1 MRKLLIVL
9 AFAGV
14 SVTSMA
20 QDVPTEKYSV
30 ATNSFWSNWFIQVG
44 ANWNAWYAGN
54 GAEHGSNLPASPFKG
69 FRSNPGAAL
78 SIGKWFTPGMGLRL
92 KVQGIWGKTVRAGYE
107 EGVNAYEDYAKG
119 NKYWILNG
127 HAMFNLSNIFF
138 GYNEKRV
145 FNLIPFVGGG
155 FGRTMTHN
163 FYAMD
168 LSAGL
173 QAQFRIKKHF
183 AIHAELGWNRLETD
197 IDGGYD
203 YYGNRGWDSHTNNL
217 YAELGLTFNLG
228 KATWDKVPN
237 VDALNADW
245 QNRLDALNSQLRDAN
260 ADNDRLRKMLAEKPA
275 AEPAKTVKEF
285 VATPVSVF
293 FVLDKTDYLQ
303 PKDLVDVKTVAD
315 YAIEHNRKIRV
326 FGYADSA
333 TGSVARNKWLG
344 EHRAAK
350 VANELVKLGVPR
362 ENIIEEPQGGVSLLT
377 PNYERSYDRRVL
389 VQVVE

>member
-44 ANWNAWYAGN
+44 ANWNAWYAGDKK
-54 GAEHGSNLPASPFKG
+54 EHGHNLPSSPFKG

-78 SIGKWFTPGMGLRL
+78 AIGKWFTPGMGLRL
-92 KVQGIWGKTVRAGYE
+92 KAQGIWGKD
-107 EGVNAYEDYAKG
+107 VNADYDGFSKG

-127 HAMFNLSNIFF
+127 HAMFNLSNMLC
-138 GYNEKRV
+138 GYNENRV
-145 FNLIPFVGGG
+145 LNVIPFIGGG
-155 FGRTMTHN
+155 IGRSMSN
-163 FYAMD
+163 DRYGMG
-168 LSAGL
+168 LSGGL
-173 QAQFRIKKHF
+173 QVQFRVAKNF
-183 AIHAELGWNRLETD
+183 AIHVE
-197 IDGGYD
+197 GGYNRYEND
-203 YYGNRGWDSHTNNL
+203 IASPGAGDVGNRGWDSHTNNL
-217 YAELGLTFNLG
+217 YAELGLTFNLN

-260 ADNDRLRKMLAEKPA
+260 ADNDRLRKMLADKPA
-275 AEPAKTVKEF
+275 TEPAKTVKEF
-285 VATPVSVF
+285 VSTPISVF
-293 FVLDKTDYLQ
+293 FVLNKTDYLQ
-303 PKDLVDVKTVAD
+303 PKDLVDLKTVAD

-333 TGSVARNKWLG
+333 TGSAERNKWLG
-344 EHRAAK
+344 EHRAEK
-350 VANELVKLGVPR
+350 VANELVKMGVPR
-362 ENIIEEPQGGVSLLT
+362 NNIIEEPQGGVSLLT

>member
-44 ANWNAWYAGN
+44 ANWNAWYAGDQK
-54 GAEHGSNLPASPFKG
+54 EHGHNLPSSPFKG
-69 FRSNPGAAL
+69 FRSNPGVAL
-78 SIGKWFTPGMGLRL
+78 AIGKWFTPGMGLRL
-92 KVQGIWGKTVRAGYE
+92 KAQGIWGKD
-107 EGVNAYEDYAKG
+107 VNADYDGFSKG

-127 HAMFNLSNIFF
+127 HAMFNLSNMLC
-138 GYNEKRV
+138 GYNENRV
-145 FNLIPFVGGG
+145 LNVIPFIGGG
-155 FGRTMTHN
+155 IGRSMSN
-163 FYAMD
+163 DRYGMG
-168 LSAGL
+168 LSGGL
-173 QAQFRIKKHF
+173 QVQFRVAKNF
-183 AIHAELGWNRLETD
+183 AIHVE
-197 IDGGYD
+197 GGYNRYEND
-203 YYGNRGWDSHTNNL
+203 IASPGASDVGNRGWDSHTNNL
-217 YAELGLTFNLG
+217 YAELGLTFNLN

-260 ADNDRLRKMLAEKPA
+260 ADNDRLRKMLADKPA

-285 VATPVSVF
+285 VSTPISVF
-293 FVLDKTDYLQ
+293 FVLNKTDYLQ
-303 PKDLVDVKTVAD
+303 PKDLVDLKTVAD

-333 TGSVARNKWLG
+333 TGSAERNKWLG
-344 EHRAAK
+344 EHRAEK
-350 VANELVKLGVPR
+350 VANELVKMGVPR
-362 ENIIEEPQGGVSLLT
+362 NNIIEEPQGGVSLLT

>member
-14 SVTSMA
+14 SVASMA

-44 ANWNAWYAGN
+44 ANWNAWYAGD
-54 GAEHGSNLPASPFKG
+54 AREHGSNLPSSPFKS

-78 SIGKWFTPGMGLRL
+78 AIGKWFTPGMGLRL
-92 KVQGIWGKTVRAGYE
+92 KAQGIWGKDVKATYPGYS
-107 EGVNAYEDYAKG
+107 KG

-127 HAMFNLSNIFF
+127 HAMFNLSNMLC
-138 GYNEKRV
+138 GYNETRV
-145 FNLIPFVGGG
+145 FNVIPFVGGG
-155 FGRTMTHN
+155 IGRSMTHDR
-163 FYAMD
+163 YGMG

-173 QAQFRIKKHF
+173 QLQFRLAKNF
-183 AIHAELGWNRLETD
+183 AIHVEGGWNRYEND
-197 IDGGYD
+197 IASPGAGDI
-203 YYGNRGWDSHTNNL
+203 GNRGWDSHTNNV
-217 YAELGLTFNLG
+217 YAELGLTFNLN

-260 ADNDRLRKMLAEKPA
+260 ADNDRLRKMLADRPA
-275 AEPAKTVKEF
+275 AETKTVKEF
-285 VATPVSVF
+285 ISTPVSVF
-293 FVLDKTDYLQ
+293 FVLDKTEYLQ
-303 PKDLVDVKTVAD
+303 PKDLVDVKAVAD
-315 YAIEHNRKIRV
+315 YAIQHNRKVRV

-333 TGSVARNKWLG
+333 TGSVERNKWLG
-344 EHRAAK
+344 EHRAEK
-350 VANELVKLGVPR
+350 VANELVKMGVPR

-377 PNYERSYDRRVL
+377 PTYERSYDRRVL
-389 VQVVE
+389 IQVVE

>member
-44 ANWNAWYAGN
+44 ANWNAWYAGDQK
-54 GAEHGSNLPASPFKG
+54 EHGHNLPSSPFKG

-78 SIGKWFTPGMGLRL
+78 AIGKWFTPGMGLRL
-92 KVQGIWGKTVRAGYE
+92 KAQGIWGKD
-107 EGVNAYEDYAKG
+107 VNADYDGFSKG

-127 HAMFNLSNIFF
+127 HAMFNLSNMLC
-138 GYNEKRV
+138 GYNETRV
-145 FNLIPFVGGG
+145 LNVIPFIGGG
-155 FGRTMTHN
+155 IGRSMSN
-163 FYAMD
+163 DRYGMG
-168 LSAGL
+168 LSGGL
-173 QAQFRIKKHF
+173 QVQFRVAKNF
-183 AIHAELGWNRLETD
+183 AIHVE
-197 IDGGYD
+197 GGYNRYEND
-203 YYGNRGWDSHTNNL
+203 IASPGASDVGNRGWDSHTNNL
-217 YAELGLTFNLG
+217 YAELGLTFNLN

-260 ADNDRLRKMLAEKPA
+260 ADNDRLRKMLADKPA

-285 VATPVSVF
+285 VSTPISVF
-293 FVLDKTDYLQ
+293 FVLNKTDYLQ
-303 PKDLVDVKTVAD
+303 PKDLVDLKTVAD

-333 TGSVARNKWLG
+333 TGSAERNKWLG
-344 EHRAAK
+344 EHRAEK
-350 VANELVKLGVPR
+350 VANELVKMGVPR
-362 ENIIEEPQGGVSLLT
+362 NNIIEEPQGGVSLLT

>member
-44 ANWNAWYAGN
+44 ANWNAWYAGDKK
-54 GAEHGSNLPASPFKG
+54 EHGHNLPSSPFKG

-78 SIGKWFTPGMGLRL
+78 AIGKWFTPGMGLRL
-92 KVQGIWGKTVRAGYE
+92 KAQGIWGKD
-107 EGVNAYEDYAKG
+107 VNADYDGFSKG

-127 HAMFNLSNIFF
+127 HAMFNLSNMLC
-138 GYNEKRV
+138 GYNENRV
-145 FNLIPFVGGG
+145 LNVIPFIGGG
-155 FGRTMTHN
+155 IGRSMSN
-163 FYAMD
+163 DRYGMG
-168 LSAGL
+168 LSGGL
-173 QAQFRIKKHF
+173 QVQFRVAKNF
-183 AIHAELGWNRLETD
+183 AIHVE
-197 IDGGYD
+197 GGYNRYEND
-203 YYGNRGWDSHTNNL
+203 IASPGASDVGNRGWDSHTNNL
-217 YAELGLTFNLG
+217 YAELGLTFNLN

-260 ADNDRLRKMLAEKPA
+260 ADNDRLRKMLADKPA
-275 AEPAKTVKEF
+275 TEPAKTVKEF
-285 VATPVSVF
+285 VSTPISVF
-293 FVLDKTDYLQ
+293 FVLNKTDYLQ
-303 PKDLVDVKTVAD
+303 PKDLVDLKTVAD

-333 TGSVARNKWLG
+333 TGSAERNKWLG
-344 EHRAAK
+344 EHRAEK
-350 VANELVKLGVPR
+350 VANELVKMGVPR
-362 ENIIEEPQGGVSLLT
+362 NNIIEEPQGGVSLLT

>member
-44 ANWNAWYAGN
+44 ANWNAWYAGDQK
-54 GAEHGSNLPASPFKG
+54 EHGHNLPSSPFKG
-69 FRSNPGAAL
+69 FRSNPGVAL
-78 SIGKWFTPGMGLRL
+78 AIGKWFTPGMGLRL
-92 KVQGIWGKTVRAGYE
+92 KAQGIWGKD
-107 EGVNAYEDYAKG
+107 VNADYDGFSKG

-127 HAMFNLSNIFF
+127 HAMFNLSNMLC
-138 GYNEKRV
+138 GYNETRV
-145 FNLIPFVGGG
+145 LNVIPFIGGG
-155 FGRTMTHN
+155 IARSMSNDRYGMG
-163 FYAMD
+163 
-168 LSAGL
+168 LSGGL
-173 QAQFRIKKHF
+173 QVQFRVAKNF
-183 AIHAELGWNRLETD
+183 AIHVE
-197 IDGGYD
+197 GGYNRYEND
-203 YYGNRGWDSHTNNL
+203 IASPGASDVGNRGWDSHTNNL
-217 YAELGLTFNLG
+217 YAELGLTFNLN

-260 ADNDRLRKMLAEKPA
+260 ADNDRLRKMLADKPA
-275 AEPAKTVKEF
+275 TEPAKTVKEF
-285 VATPVSVF
+285 VSTPISVF
-293 FVLDKTDYLQ
+293 FVLNKTDYLQ
-303 PKDLVDVKTVAD
+303 PKDLVDLKTVAD

-333 TGSVARNKWLG
+333 TGSAERNKWLG
-344 EHRAAK
+344 EHRAEK
-350 VANELVKLGVPR
+350 VANELVKMGVPR
-362 ENIIEEPQGGVSLLT
+362 NNIIEEPQGGVSLLT

>member
-44 ANWNAWYAGN
+44 ANWNAWYAGDQK
-54 GAEHGSNLPASPFKG
+54 EHGHNLPSSPFKG
-69 FRSNPGAAL
+69 FRSNPGVAL
-78 SIGKWFTPGMGLRL
+78 AIGKWFTPGMGLRL
-92 KVQGIWGKTVRAGYE
+92 KAQGIWGKD
-107 EGVNAYEDYAKG
+107 VNAKYDGFSKG

-127 HAMFNLSNIFF
+127 HAMFNLSNMLC
-138 GYNEKRV
+138 GYNETRV
-145 FNLIPFVGGG
+145 LNVIPFIGGG
-155 FGRTMTHN
+155 IGRSMSN
-163 FYAMD
+163 DRYGMG
-168 LSAGL
+168 LSGGL
-173 QAQFRIKKHF
+173 QVQFRVAKNF
-183 AIHAELGWNRLETD
+183 AIHVE
-197 IDGGYD
+197 GGYNRYEND
-203 YYGNRGWDSHTNNL
+203 IASPGAGDVGNRGWDSHTNNL
-217 YAELGLTFNLG
+217 YAELGLTFNLN

-260 ADNDRLRKMLAEKPA
+260 ADNDRLRKMLADKPA
-275 AEPAKTVKEF
+275 TEPAKTVKEF
-285 VATPVSVF
+285 VSTPISVF
-293 FVLDKTDYLQ
+293 FVLNKTDYLQ
-303 PKDLVDVKTVAD
+303 PKDLVDLKTVAD

-333 TGSVARNKWLG
+333 TGSAERNKWLG
-344 EHRAAK
+344 EHRAEK
-350 VANELVKLGVPR
+350 VANELVKMGVPR
-362 ENIIEEPQGGVSLLT
+362 NNIIEEPQGGVSLLT

>member
-44 ANWNAWYAGN
+44 ANWNAWYAGDKK
-54 GAEHGSNLPASPFKG
+54 EHGHNLPSSPFKG

-78 SIGKWFTPGMGLRL
+78 AIGKWFTPGMGLRL
-92 KVQGIWGKTVRAGYE
+92 KAQGIWGKD
-107 EGVNAYEDYAKG
+107 VNADYDGFSKG

-127 HAMFNLSNIFF
+127 HAMFNLSNMLC
-138 GYNEKRV
+138 GYNETRV
-145 FNLIPFVGGG
+145 LNVIPFIGGG
-155 FGRTMTHN
+155 IGRSMSN
-163 FYAMD
+163 DRYGMG
-168 LSAGL
+168 LSGGL
-173 QAQFRIKKHF
+173 QVQFRVAKNF
-183 AIHAELGWNRLETD
+183 AIHVE
-197 IDGGYD
+197 GGYNRYEND
-203 YYGNRGWDSHTNNL
+203 IASPGASDVGNRGWDSHTNNL
-217 YAELGLTFNLG
+217 YAELGLTFNLN

-260 ADNDRLRKMLAEKPA
+260 ADNDRLRKMLADKPA

-285 VATPVSVF
+285 VSTPISVF
-293 FVLDKTDYLQ
+293 FVLNKTDYLQ
-303 PKDLVDVKTVAD
+303 PKDLVDLKTVAD

-333 TGSVARNKWLG
+333 TGSAERNKWLG
-344 EHRAAK
+344 EHRAEK
-350 VANELVKLGVPR
+350 VANELVKMGVPR
-362 ENIIEEPQGGVSLLT
+362 NNIIEEPQGGVSLLT

>member
-44 ANWNAWYAGN
+44 ANWNAWYAGDQK
-54 GAEHGSNLPASPFKG
+54 EHGHNLPSSPFKG

-78 SIGKWFTPGMGLRL
+78 AIGKWFTPGMGLRL
-92 KVQGIWGKTVRAGYE
+92 KAQGIWGKD
-107 EGVNAYEDYAKG
+107 VNADYDGFSKG

-127 HAMFNLSNIFF
+127 HAMFNLSNMLC
-138 GYNEKRV
+138 GYNETRV
-145 FNLIPFVGGG
+145 LNVIPFIGGG
-155 FGRTMTHN
+155 IARSMTHDR
-163 FYAMD
+163 YGMG
-168 LSAGL
+168 LSGGL
-173 QAQFRIKKHF
+173 QVQFRVAKNF
-183 AIHAELGWNRLETD
+183 AIHVE
-197 IDGGYD
+197 GGYNRYEND
-203 YYGNRGWDSHTNNL
+203 IASPGAGDLGNRGWDSHTNNL
-217 YAELGLTFNLG
+217 YAELGLTFNLN

-260 ADNDRLRKMLAEKPA
+260 ADNDRLRKMLADKPA
-275 AEPAKTVKEF
+275 TEPAKTVKEF
-285 VATPVSVF
+285 VSTPISVF
-293 FVLDKTDYLQ
+293 FVLNKTDYLQ
-303 PKDLVDVKTVAD
+303 PKDLVDLKTVAD

-333 TGSVARNKWLG
+333 TGSAERNKWLG
-344 EHRAAK
+344 EHRAEK
-350 VANELVKLGVPR
+350 VANELVKMGVPR
-362 ENIIEEPQGGVSLLT
+362 NNIIEEPQGGVSLLT

>member
-44 ANWNAWYAGN
+44 ANWNAWYAGDKK
-54 GAEHGSNLPASPFKG
+54 EHGHNLPSSPFKG

-78 SIGKWFTPGMGLRL
+78 AIGKWFTPGMGLRL
-92 KVQGIWGKTVRAGYE
+92 KAQGIWGKD
-107 EGVNAYEDYAKG
+107 VNADYDGFSKG

-127 HAMFNLSNIFF
+127 HAMFNLSNMLC
-138 GYNEKRV
+138 GYNETRV
-145 FNLIPFVGGG
+145 LNVIPFIGGG
-155 FGRTMTHN
+155 IGRSMSN
-163 FYAMD
+163 DRYGMG
-168 LSAGL
+168 LSGGL
-173 QAQFRIKKHF
+173 QVQFRVAKNF
-183 AIHAELGWNRLETD
+183 AIHVE
-197 IDGGYD
+197 GGYNRYEND
-203 YYGNRGWDSHTNNL
+203 IASPGASDVGNRGWDSHTNNL
-217 YAELGLTFNLG
+217 YAELGLTFNLN

-260 ADNDRLRKMLAEKPA
+260 ADNDRLRKMLADKPA
-275 AEPAKTVKEF
+275 TEPAKTVKEF
-285 VATPVSVF
+285 VSTPISVF
-293 FVLDKTDYLQ
+293 FVLNKTDYLQ
-303 PKDLVDVKTVAD
+303 PKDLVDLKTVAD

-333 TGSVARNKWLG
+333 TGSAERNKWLG
-344 EHRAAK
+344 EHRAEK
-350 VANELVKLGVPR
+350 VANELVKMGVPR
-362 ENIIEEPQGGVSLLT
+362 NNIIEEPQGGVSLLT

>member
-44 ANWNAWYAGN
+44 ANWNAWYAGDKK
-54 GAEHGSNLPASPFKG
+54 EHGHNLPSSPFKG

-78 SIGKWFTPGMGLRL
+78 AIGKWFTPGMGLRL
-92 KVQGIWGKTVRAGYE
+92 KAQGIWGKD
-107 EGVNAYEDYAKG
+107 VNADYDGFSKG

-127 HAMFNLSNIFF
+127 HAMFNLSNMLC
-138 GYNEKRV
+138 GYNENRV
-145 FNLIPFVGGG
+145 LNVIPFIGGG
-155 FGRTMTHN
+155 IGRSMSN
-163 FYAMD
+163 DRYGMG
-168 LSAGL
+168 LSGGL
-173 QAQFRIKKHF
+173 QVQFRVAKNF
-183 AIHAELGWNRLETD
+183 AIHVE
-197 IDGGYD
+197 GGYNRYEND
-203 YYGNRGWDSHTNNL
+203 IASPGASDVGNRGWDSHTNNL
-217 YAELGLTFNLG
+217 YAELGLTFNLN

-260 ADNDRLRKMLAEKPA
+260 ADNDRLRKMLADKPA

-285 VATPVSVF
+285 VSTPISVF
-293 FVLDKTDYLQ
+293 FVLNKTDYLQ
-303 PKDLVDVKTVAD
+303 PKDLVDLKTVAD

-333 TGSVARNKWLG
+333 TGSAERNKWLG
-344 EHRAAK
+344 EHRAEK
-350 VANELVKLGVPR
+350 VANELVKMGVPR
-362 ENIIEEPQGGVSLLT
+362 NNIIEEPQGGVSLLT